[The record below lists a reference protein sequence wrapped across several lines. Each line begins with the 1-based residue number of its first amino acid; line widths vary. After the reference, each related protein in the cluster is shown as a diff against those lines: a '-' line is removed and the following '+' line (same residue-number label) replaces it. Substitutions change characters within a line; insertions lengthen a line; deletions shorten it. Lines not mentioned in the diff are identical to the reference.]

1 MNADNGL
8 EARLVVMAE
17 NDLLMLMFSNLAKNG
32 LGRYNLGFN
41 HVEWIEVGGNL
52 ERKGWEECGVTLLVF
67 FNCSISLRC
76 TSLCYSAFQA
86 AKVPLFSRT
95 GPFLTLPVRALSA
108 VNPFIFRYK
117 WHFLAGVL
125 FVALSTLLAI
135 FPAQLVRYAFDLV
148 NEGIDLYHLYAGT
161 QAQSGVYQLF
171 GRNVLFYGMVII
183 GLALLRGI
191 FLFFMRQTLIVMS
204 RHIENDQKNQI
215 YRHYQSLPLSF
226 YRRHSTGDLMSRIS
240 EDVSR
245 VRMYLGPAIMY
256 FLQLVLLFLLIVPL
270 MLMVNVKLTL
280 YTLLPLPVL
289 SVSIF
294 YVNNLIERKSDEIQ
308 RALSGMTTF
317 VQEAF
322 SGIRVLKSFVREAD
336 SHAQFAAASNEYKE
350 KSLSLNFVNSLFFP
364 LILFLVGLST
374 LITVWVGG
382 QEVIRGTITTGTIA
396 EFLIYVNLLTW
407 PVTALGWTSSLVQRA
422 EASQVRINE
431 FLDQKTDIVSR
442 QNVQRELVGD
452 IVFENVS
459 FTYQDTGIQAL
470 RNVSF
475 RVRPGQTLAVIGNTG
490 SGKSTVAALLC
501 RLYDVSAGEI
511 KIDDTDVRDYSLTAL
526 RGQIGYVPQD
536 VFLFSD
542 TIRNNINFGL
552 DQPDEARMLQAA
564 RDADV
569 YENIQAFPE
578 GFDTKV
584 GERGI
589 TLSGG
594 QKQRV
599 SMARALVKEPK
610 ILILD
615 DSLSAVDTKTENVIL
630 GSLQR
635 IMAQRT
641 CLIISHRVS
650 SVKLADE
657 ILVLDDGV
665 IVQHGSHEALM
676 AETNGLYRALYDRQL
691 QTEEA

>member
-1 MNADNGL
+1 MYA
-8 EARLVVMAE
+8 
-17 NDLLMLMFSNLAKNG
+17 LA
-32 LGRYNLGFN
+32 
-41 HVEWIEVGGNL
+41 
-52 ERKGWEECGVTLLVF
+52 
-67 FNCSISLRC
+67 
-76 TSLCYSAFQA
+76 
-86 AKVPLFSRT
+86 
-95 GPFLTLPVRALSA
+95 A

-117 WHFLAGVL
+117 WHFLGGVL
-125 FVALSTLLAI
+125 FVALATLLAI

-161 QAQSGVYQLF
+161 QAQQGVYSLF
-171 GRNVLFYGMVII
+171 GRNVLFYGILII

-204 RHIENDQKNQI
+204 RRIENDQKNQI
-215 YRHYQSLPLSF
+215 YQHYQSLPLSF

-240 EDVSR
+240 EDVGR

-256 FLQLVLLFLLIVPL
+256 FMQLVLLFLLIVPL
-270 MLMVNVKLTL
+270 MLLVNVKLTF

-308 RALSGMTTF
+308 RALAGMTTF

-322 SGIRVLKSFVREAD
+322 SGIRVLKSFVRQDD
-336 SHAQFAAASNEYKE
+336 SHGQFSQASNLYKE
-350 KSLSLNFVNSLFFP
+350 KNLGLNFINALFFP
-364 LILFLVGLST
+364 LIMFLVGLST
-374 LITVWVGG
+374 IITVWVGG
-382 QEVIRGTITTGTIA
+382 QEVIRGTITTGSIA

-407 PVTALGWTSSLVQRA
+407 PVAALGWTSSLVQRA
-422 EASQVRINE
+422 EASQARINE
-431 FLDQKTDIVSR
+431 FLDQHTDIVSR
-442 QNVQRELVGD
+442 ENVQREIAGD
-452 IVFENVS
+452 IVFDRVS
-459 FTYQDTGIQAL
+459 FTYPDTGIEAL
-470 RNVSF
+470 RDVSF
-475 RVRPGQTLAVIGNTG
+475 RIRPGQTLAVIGNTG

-501 RLYDVSAGEI
+501 RLYDTTAGSI
-511 KIDDTDVRDYSLTAL
+511 CIDEVDVRDYALTSL
-526 RGQIGYVPQD
+526 REQIGYVPQD

-542 TIRNNINFGL
+542 TIRHNINFGV
-552 DQPDEARMLQAA
+552 DQPDEEKMLQAA

-569 YENIQAFPE
+569 KANILAFPE

-599 SMARALVKEPK
+599 SIARALVKEPK

-615 DSLSAVDTKTENVIL
+615 DSLSAVDTKTENAIL
-630 GSLQR
+630 SALQR
-635 IMAQRT
+635 IMADRT
-641 CLIISHRVS
+641 SLIISHRVS

-657 ILVLDDGV
+657 ILVLDDGA
-665 IVQHGSHEALM
+665 IVQHGTHEALM
-676 AETNGLYRALYDRQL
+676 AETTGLYRALYERQL
-691 QTEEA
+691 QTEEAA